1 MTLEMKR
8 VLEEYIGGGRNYRRM
23 FDASYEEIYCRSFLI
38 LQQENQARE
47 FMKDFFAELF
57 MVLDEATDA
66 SDAEFWFW
74 EKYYGKIRKQYHRLL
89 EAQIKIPEIGAP
101 ALAQILVGLPLLH
114 RIMLL
119 MSYHDGFKTEDIAN
133 MFGLAADKVQIELD
147 KLEKMRPS
155 LVKNQPEEISPYLG
169 DWKVLLLGACNQLA
183 SATNNDWIEQLYQ
196 DSLNL
201 AGLPST
207 IQIPVEEIRKRTL
220 ESEKVLEEI
229 PVQQLTAP
237 KKAEPQPQPEFQ
249 VEPEEEVYQ
258 PVYEQEEESYVPTD
272 GVYED
277 PVDEEPVEEDE
288 ESTEWGGEESNW
300 KMIVFGIILALLIV
314 AVVGV
319 AAWKLLDKDDT
330 SNKKPTQTEET
341 KDDDDS
347 AGLIIKGD
355 EEEEGDDVVAEEPV
369 EEDPVEE
376 EPEEEEPL
384 MMKVKG
390 TDSRVNVRSER
401 STNGDIIT
409 KVVSGEKVEVLG
421 DPETEE
427 WVLVHCT
434 EQNDKEGYIKTE
446 FLSYIQ

>member
-57 MVLDEATDA
+57 MVLDESAEAPDT
-66 SDAEFWFW
+66 EFWFW

-89 EAQIKIPEIGAP
+89 EAQVKVPEVGAP

-119 MSYHDGFKTEDIAN
+119 MSFHDGFKTEDIAS
-133 MFGLAADKVQIELD
+133 MFGLATDKVQAELD
-147 KLEKMRPS
+147 KLENMRPS

-169 DWKVLLLGACNQLA
+169 DWKVLLLGACSQLA

-196 DSLNL
+196 DSLNF
-201 AGLPST
+201 AGIPST
-207 IQIPVEEIRKRTL
+207 IQIPVEEIRKKTL
-220 ESEKVLEEI
+220 ESEKLFEDI
-229 PVQQLTAP
+229 PVQQVVTPNRVEL
-237 KKAEPQPQPEFQ
+237 QLQPESQ
-249 VEPEEEVYQ
+249 EEPEEEIYESVYQ
-258 PVYEQEEESYVPTD
+258 QEESFEPT
-272 GVYED
+272 GSVYDE

-288 ESTEWGGEESNW
+288 AEAWDGGGSSW
-300 KMIVFGIILALLIV
+300 KMIVFGIVIALLIV
-314 AVVGV
+314 AVVGFG
-319 AAWKLLDKDDT
+319 AWKKLNKDD
-330 SNKKPTQTEET
+330 SGSKDQIQTENNKT
-341 KDDDDS
+341 DDDS
-347 AGLIIKGD
+347 SGLIIKGD
-355 EEEEGDDVVAEEPV
+355 EDEEEEPV
-369 EEDPVEE
+369 EEEPVEEEPVEE

-401 STNGDIIT
+401 STNGSIVT